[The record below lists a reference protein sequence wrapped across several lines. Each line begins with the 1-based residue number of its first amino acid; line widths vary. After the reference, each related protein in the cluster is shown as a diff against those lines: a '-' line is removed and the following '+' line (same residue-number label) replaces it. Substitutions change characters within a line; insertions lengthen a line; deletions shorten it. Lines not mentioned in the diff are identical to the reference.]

1 MTAITP
7 NTVRN
12 ILPKTAFEKNIYK
25 MATSKPVQWALDQN
39 RTNKNFYPNLVLGII
54 IAQNLIGTLTYTIA
68 SWNNKGMPKEQRK
81 FAAAI
86 DFMNGV
92 FNFGVILTIG
102 QMINKNSDKWAE
114 KIAQIYKHPD
124 IANLKGYNAC
134 KLGFRSVL
142 TILVSG
148 VLVQRVIVP
157 FLATPAAKWLK
168 EKYLSKPKTQ
178 DPNKNL
184 EINNDRHLLYSK
196 KLNQTEKIATSSNNN
211 SDPFNTFEAF
221 QKRINVVS

>member
-1 MTAITP
+1 MTTITP
-7 NTVRN
+7 KFN
-12 ILPKTAFEKNIYK
+12 LPQTGFEKNIYK
-25 MATSKPVQWALDQN
+25 MATSKPVQWALEQN
-39 RTNKNFYPNLVLGII
+39 KNNKNFYPNMVLAII

-114 KIAQIYKHPD
+114 KIAKVYKNPE

-148 VLVQRVIVP
+148 VLVQRVVVP
-157 FLATPAAKWLK
+157 FLATPAAKWMK
-168 EKYLSKPKTQ
+168 EKYLSKPSKSKEQ
-178 DPNKNL
+178 NV
-184 EINNDRHLLYSK
+184 EINEDRHLLYSK
-196 KLNQTEKIATSSNNN
+196 KLNETEKVTTGTNNN
-211 SDPFNTFEAF
+211 SDPFKAFEAF
-221 QKRINVVS
+221 QNKLNVVS